1 MRARVWGKAW
11 VHLAA
16 GEAALWRSG
25 PRHTATEGS
34 FSATPAEY
42 LRAPTACLLALF
54 YTKYGHTAPP
64 PLVALAQTWD
74 QSIGLSD
81 IPCTQMHNV
90 CTYRAWSHSGV
101 LSSCQL
107 LLTCINVLI
116 RRQSLMKQTDT
127 DNDKKRD
134 QQSS

>member
-42 LRAPTACLLALF
+42 LRASNARLLALF
-54 YTKYGHTAPP
+54 YKMR
-64 PLVALAQTWD
+64 
-74 QSIGLSD
+74 GLHDLKS
-81 IPCTQMHNV
+81 P
-90 CTYRAWSHSGV
+90 SPK
-101 LSSCQL
+101 
-107 LLTCINVLI
+107 LTNMPYAKQDDVV
-116 RRQSLMKQTDT
+116 SL
-127 DNDKKRD
+127 
-134 QQSS
+134 